1 MEKYFSVERDAE
13 NEIVIER
20 SRFITYVRYVETEE
34 GARAF
39 IEEIRKKHSL
49 ATHNCYAFVV
59 NKGAIKRFSDD
70 GEPSGTAGVPI
81 LDAIVQANLVDTCVV
96 VTRYFGGVK
105 LGAGG
110 LVRAY
115 SKSAS
120 EGIKVSGIVEHALS
134 AIFKLKVSYDR
145 FSKIL
150 QVIQN
155 DYSKTLKTEYF
166 EHVEITFATLK
177 AYEKTVLESLSES
190 LSGSVD
196 IEKLGYEYV
205 KLTDL

>member
-166 EHVEITFATLK
+166 EQVEITFACLK

>member
-150 QVIQN
+150 SVIQN

-166 EHVEITFATLK
+166 EQVEITFACLK
-177 AYEKTVLESLSES
+177 AYEKTVLENLSES

-205 KLTDL
+205 KL

>member
-166 EHVEITFATLK
+166 EQVEITFACLK
-177 AYEKTVLESLSES
+177 AYEKTVLENLSES

>member
-150 QVIQN
+150 SVIQN
-155 DYSKTLKTEYF
+155 DYSKNLKTEYF
-166 EHVEITFATLK
+166 EQVEITFACLK
-177 AYEKTVLESLSES
+177 AYEKTVLENLSES

>member
-34 GARAF
+34 SARAF

-120 EGIKVSGIVEHALS
+120 EGIKVSGISEHALS

-166 EHVEITFATLK
+166 EQVEITFACLK
-177 AYEKTVLESLSES
+177 AFEKTVLENLSES

-205 KLTDL
+205 KL

>member
-150 QVIQN
+150 SVIQN

-166 EHVEITFATLK
+166 EQVEITFACLK
-177 AYEKTVLESLSES
+177 AYEKTVLENLSES

>member
-150 QVIQN
+150 SVIQN

-166 EHVEITFATLK
+166 EQVEITFACLK

-190 LSGSVD
+190 LSGSVN

>member
-134 AIFKLKVSYDR
+134 VIFKLKVSYDR

-166 EHVEITFATLK
+166 EQVEITFACLK
-177 AYEKTVLESLSES
+177 AYEKTVLENLSES

>member
-34 GARAF
+34 SARAF

-49 ATHNCYAFVV
+49 ATHNCYAFVCDR
-59 NKGAIKRFSDD
+59 GAIKRFSDD

-81 LDAIVQANLVDTCVV
+81 LDAIVGANLVDTCVV

-120 EGIKVSGIVEHALS
+120 EGIKVSGISEHALS

-150 QVIQN
+150 PVLQN
-155 DYSKTLKTEYF
+155 DYTKTLKTEYF
-166 EHVEITFATLK
+166 EQVEITFATLK
-177 AYEKTVLESLSES
+177 AYENTLLENLSET

-205 KLTDL
+205 KKTNL

>member
-150 QVIQN
+150 SVIQN

-166 EHVEITFATLK
+166 EQVEITFACLK

>member
-20 SRFITYVRYVETEE
+20 SRFITYVQYVETEE

-150 QVIQN
+150 SVIQN

-166 EHVEITFATLK
+166 EQVEITFATLK
-177 AYEKTVLESLSES
+177 TYEKTVLENLSES

>member
-150 QVIQN
+150 SVIQN

-166 EHVEITFATLK
+166 EHVEITFACLK